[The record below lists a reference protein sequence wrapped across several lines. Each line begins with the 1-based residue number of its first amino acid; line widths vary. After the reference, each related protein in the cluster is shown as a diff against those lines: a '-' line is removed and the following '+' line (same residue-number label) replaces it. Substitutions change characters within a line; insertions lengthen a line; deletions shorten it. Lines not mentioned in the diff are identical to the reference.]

1 MEELIGEQ
9 AKEIPGL
16 AITDSQNLF
25 SAIHNLK
32 GVENRRT
39 IADVINI
46 KQAIYDDKTI
56 QELRYDQ
63 GKNNIADCLTKVTK
77 SGEGLLEI
85 IRSGVYNIPGGS
97 TLRDSTKISVGTWQ
111 ELITAEKEASKEDK
125 E

>member
-1 MEELIGEQ
+1 MEELIGDV

-39 IADVINI
+39 LADVINI
-46 KQAIYDDKTI
+46 KQAIFDDKTI
-56 QELRYDQ
+56 QEPRFDT

-77 SGEGLLEI
+77 NGDGLLEI
-85 IRSGVYNIPGGS
+85 IRTGIFNIPGGS
-97 TLRDSTKISVGTWQ
+97 TLRDSTQTSVGTWQ
-111 ELITAEKEASKEDK
+111 ELINAEKEAIQST
-125 E
+125 